1 MATSKMKKRK
11 EAAILRAW
19 FKLTDLLQ
27 ILAKVA
33 KKCTR
38 KNDMAQQFFFAL
50 KQNDVYLSTKLVD

>member
-1 MATSKMKKRK
+1 MKKRK